1 MSSLHGDEPE
11 SGLPP
16 TLTASGRTR
25 NVTRHLQQQALRR
38 RELTEERIVGVLEN
52 WIIRGVR
59 FDIYQRQ
66 SVAYMGWVEYEGRNR
81 LMRVAVSMDDQ
92 RIITAVLDGTATDKM
107 EEGDWDY
114 FRRHYAE
121 LEEGNGT

>member
-1 MSSLHGDEPE
+1 M
-11 SGLPP
+11 
-16 TLTASGRTR
+16 
-25 NVTRHLQQQALRR
+25 
-38 RELTEERIVGVLEN
+38 
-52 WIIRGVR
+52 
-59 FDIYQRQ
+59 
-66 SVAYMGWVEYEGRNR
+66 AYMGWVEYEGRNR

-114 FRRHYAE
+114 FRRHYTE

>member
-1 MSSLHGDEPE
+1 MQR
-11 SGLPP
+11 LPKN
-16 TLTASGRTR
+16 LTAGGKTR
-25 NVTRHLQQQALRR
+25 EVTAHLQQQARIR
-38 RELTEERIVGVLEN
+38 RELTEERIVDVLEN

-59 FDIYQRQ
+59 TDIDERQ
-66 SVAYMGWVEYEGRNR
+66 SMVYMGWVEYEGKNR

-121 LEEGNGT
+121 LEEGNETRSAL